1 MKKLVCLV
9 LALTVLCSVTA
20 ALADPTRIDGKAKR
34 NIKINEAGLN
44 TDPQEMVNNLVSP
57 TTGRKLDEI
66 PQVPDGFVGAAV
78 TGIYQPLMAQISNES
93 NGVGVSN
100 GKLYAI
106 APINGSY
113 ADIVYYAPQ
122 KYGGNQTRMTMIF
135 SDTIPDY
142 IGFIRSTR
150 LTHARIRQEWDCAF
164 VTSGYSSAD
173 VPAEWN
179 RLGVP
184 NPAGKRNEEDPG
196 IVYVG
201 DYNATKFYGKYVWRL
216 SGIKDSNSELFE
228 AAKIV
233 QYVVPKDHVPAN
245 HTFLFSDE
253 LPAGGD
259 EGSIIYVTF
268 GNVYESDCRLEYD
281 DELKAYIR
289 YVYVRDSED
298 QPYCETLLVNPEIKA
313 VKDANGNKVKKV
325 AAEDRVVGEKI
336 TFSNVIVQSITMK
349 WKGGLRPNP
358 QLVGEGNADYFMG
371 GRHYAGVW
379 QKKDDNARTVYY
391 DENGDELKLQPGRT
405 LIILID
411 YNENI
416 EENGKKDTANVK
428 YE

>member
-9 LALTVLCSVTA
+9 LALTILCSVTA
-20 ALADPTRIDGKAKR
+20 ALADPTTIDGSAKR

-78 TGIYQPLMAQISNES
+78 TGKYQPVMAQISNES
-93 NGVGVSN
+93 NGVGVTN

-113 ADIVYYAPQ
+113 GDIFYFSPQ
-122 KYGGNQTRMTMIF
+122 KYGGNQTRMTVVF

-164 VTSGYSSAD
+164 LTSGYSEAD
-173 VPAEWN
+173 VPDEWI
-179 RLGVP
+179 RLGVK
-184 NPAGKRNEEDPG
+184 NPAGKRTEEDPG
-196 IVYVG
+196 LVYVG
-201 DYNATKFYGKYVWRL
+201 DYPKVWKQYVWRL
-216 SGIKDSNSELFE
+216 GGINDSNSELFE
-228 AAKIV
+228 AAKIA
-233 QYVVPKDHVPAN
+233 QYIIPKDHVPAN

-253 LPAGGD
+253 EATGGD
-259 EGSIIYVTF
+259 DGKFIYITL
-268 GNVYESDCRLEYD
+268 GNTYESDCRLEYD

-298 QPYCETLLVNPEIKA
+298 QPYCETVLVNPEIKA
-313 VKDANGNKVKKV
+313 VKDKNGNKIKKV
-325 AAEDRVVGEKI
+325 VAEDRVVGEKI
-336 TFSNVIVQSITMK
+336 TFSNVIIQGIKMK
-349 WKGGLRPNP
+349 WRSGLRPDP

-371 GRHYAGVW
+371 GRHYSGVW
-379 QKKDDNARTVYY
+379 QRKDDNARTVYY
-391 DENGDELKLQPGRT
+391 DENGNEIKLQPGRT
-405 LIILID
+405 LIVLID
-411 YNENI
+411 YSEKI
-416 EENGKKDTANVK
+416 DDKGTTANVK

>member
-9 LALTVLCSVTA
+9 LALTILCSVTA
-20 ALADPTRIDGKAKR
+20 ALADPTRIDGTSKR
-34 NIKINEAGLN
+34 DIKIHEAGLN

-78 TGIYQPLMAQISNES
+78 TGKYQPIMAQISNES

-113 ADIVYYAPQ
+113 ADIVYYSPQ
-122 KYGGNQTRMTMIF
+122 KYGGNQTRMTMVF

-150 LTHARIRQEWDCAF
+150 LTHARLRQEWDCAF
-164 VTSGYSSAD
+164 VTSGYSDAD
-173 VPAEWN
+173 VPGEWT
-179 RLGVP
+179 RLGVQ
-184 NPAGKRNEEDPG
+184 NPAGKRTEEDPG

-201 DYNATKFYGKYVWRL
+201 DLQAVRFYGKYVWRL

-228 AAKIV
+228 AAKII

-268 GNVYESDCRLEYD
+268 GNTYESDCRLEYD
-281 DELKAYIR
+281 EERKAYVR

-298 QPYCETLLVNPEIKA
+298 QPYLETRLVNPEIKA
-313 VKDANGNKVKKV
+313 VKDQNGNKVKKV
-325 AAEDRVVGEKI
+325 AADRVEGEWI
-336 TFSNVIVQSITMK
+336 TFNNVIIQSITMK
-349 WKGGLRPNP
+349 WKSGLRPDP

-379 QKKDDNARTVYY
+379 QKKDDNARTVFY
-391 DENGDELKLQPGRT
+391 DENGEELKLQPGRT

-411 YNENI
+411 YNEKIDN
-416 EENGKKDTANVK
+416 KKGTANVQ